1 MSTEQVRLK
10 RALLGVSDKSGL
22 AEFARVLVRHGVE
35 LLSTGGTKAALEAA
49 GIAVKSVED
58 FTGFPELLD
67 GRVKTLHPKIHGGIL
82 ARRDDAHHR
91 RQMEQHHL
99 EPIDLVVVNFYPFE
113 STVAKAGVTREDA
126 IENIDIGG
134 PTLARAAAKNYED
147 VVVVLDPADYQKI
160 AEELEANRGAVN
172 AATRWRLAR
181 KAFARV
187 AAYDAAISNWLA
199 MQANEGEPIALGE
212 TFNLSLEREQSLR
225 YGENPHQQSAL
236 YGDFLKI
243 AEQLHGREL
252 SFNNVVDISS
262 AVNLMF
268 EFRRE
273 RRAVVAILKHNTPC
287 GVGVGATLKDAWDK
301 AFATDP
307 DSPFGGIIIS
317 NQPWDLEFA
326 RSVNELFT
334 EVLIGP
340 DYPSEVLE
348 FLRKNKNR
356 RVVRHHPDAIPH
368 DELDLKKVV
377 GGLLVQTPDLA
388 IEDPREGK
396 VVTKRAP
403 TEVEYRALEF
413 GIKVCKH
420 IKSNAIA
427 FVLEDRTL
435 GVGGGATSR
444 IDPVYAAREKAARL
458 HVSLEGSVLAS
469 EALFPLPDG
478 PTLAAEAGAT
488 AIVQPGGSIRDAAV
502 IDAADKYGLAMV
514 FTGVRHFRH

>member
-1 MSTEQVRLK
+1 MSTEQVRLR
-10 RALLGVSDKSGL
+10 RALLGVADKGGL
-22 AEFARVLVRHGVE
+22 AEFARVLVRCGVE

-49 GIAVKSVED
+49 GVPVKSVEE
-58 FTGFPELLD
+58 FTGFPEMLD

-82 ARRDDAHHR
+82 ARRADANHR
-91 RQMEQHHL
+91 RQMEQHRL

-113 STVAKAGVTREDA
+113 ATVAMQGVSREDA

-134 PTLARAAAKNYED
+134 PTLVRAAAKNYED
-147 VVVVLDPADYQKI
+147 VTVVVDPADYQII
-160 AEELEANRGAVN
+160 ADELEKTNGTVS

-187 AAYDAAISNWLA
+187 AGYDAVIANWLGTHA
-199 MQANEGEPIALGE
+199 DDGEAELLGE
-212 TFNLSLEREQSLR
+212 TFNLSLGREQSLR
-225 YGENPHQQSAL
+225 YGENPHQEGAL
-236 YGDFLKI
+236 YGNFLKI

-262 AVNLMF
+262 AVNLML
-268 EFRRE
+268 EFRGE
-273 RRAVVAILKHNTPC
+273 PRAVVAILKHNTPC
-287 GVGVGATLKDAWDK
+287 GVGIGASLKEAWDK

-317 NQPWDLEFA
+317 NRPWDLEFA
-326 RSVNELFT
+326 RTVNELFT

-340 DYPSEVLE
+340 DYPPDVLE

-356 RVVRHHPDAIPH
+356 RVMRYHPEGVPR

-388 IEDPREGK
+388 IENPREGK
-396 VVTKRAP
+396 VVTKRKP
-403 TEVEYRALEF
+403 TDAEYRALEF
-413 GIKVCKH
+413 GVKVCKH

-469 EALFPLPDG
+469 EALFPMPDG

-488 AIVQPGGSIRDAAV
+488 AIAQPGGSIRDAAV
-502 IDAADKYGLAMV
+502 IEAADKYGLAMV